1 MVNTRQ
7 RELALLEY
15 YVGVRRGAD
24 GESGVQ
30 KRNSGFATGK
40 MTTWVSLT
48 LPISLR
54 FLGPGS
60 WTTLPL
66 TTTPL

>member
-1 MVNTRQ
+1 MVSMRQ
-7 RELALLEY
+7 RGLALLEY

-40 MTTWVSLT
+40 MTTWVSHF
-48 LPISLR
+48 PFPS
-54 FLGPGS
+54 GS
-60 WTTLPL
+60 SGWTTLPL